1 MKEYN
6 RYLIKV
12 YNIKEA
18 RRLLNVLKDK
28 SNIKWENGLELDNEY
43 ILNLIYGEVES
54 VGYLAIRGNV
64 SYWLDEEEYFQAPEE
79 FKLFDFYNVNN
90 FIDKIANNME
100 KKIEVK
106 DLAIIASDDK
116 YGEKLLNFLD
126 EFTAVKFNSGDALTS
141 KAMADIIR
149 EYKDRYPKD
158 NLIFVIRDNR
168 MYTDMYYEKDFPMYK
183 AFLNCAKIYDSVREF
198 LLCKD
203 EWISE

>member
-90 FIDKIANNME
+90 FIDKVVNNME

-126 EFTAVKFNSGDALTS
+126 EFTAVKFNSGDTLTS
-141 KAMADIIR
+141 KAMADIIK

-168 MYTDMYYEKDFPMYK
+168 MYTDMYYEEDLPMYK
-183 AFLNCAKIYDSVREF
+183 AFLNCARIYDSVREF

-203 EWISE
+203 EWIID

>member
-1 MKEYN
+1 MKEFN

-168 MYTDMYYEKDFPMYK
+168 MYTDMYYEEDFPMYK

-203 EWISE
+203 EWIIK

>member
-12 YNIKEA
+12 HNIKEA
-18 RRLLNVLKDK
+18 RRLLKKLKDK
-28 SNIKWENGLELDNEY
+28 SNIKWENGLGLDNEY

-54 VGYLAIRGNV
+54 VGYLAIRGNIL
-64 SYWLDEEEYFQAPEE
+64 YWLDEEEYFQAPEE
-79 FKLFDFYNVNN
+79 FKFFDFYNVNN
-90 FIDKIANNME
+90 FIDKVVNNME
-100 KKIEVK
+100 KKLEVK
-106 DLAIIASDDK
+106 NIAIITSDDK

-126 EFTAVKFNSGDALTS
+126 EFTAVKFNSGEVLTS
-141 KAMADIIR
+141 KNMKDIIK
-149 EYKDRYPKD
+149 EYKDDNPKD
-158 NLIFVIRDNR
+158 DLIFVIKNNR
-168 MYTDMYYEKDFPMYK
+168 MYVDIYYEKDLPMYK

>member
-79 FKLFDFYNVNN
+79 FELFDFYNVNN
-90 FIDKIANNME
+90 FIDKVVNNME

-168 MYTDMYYEKDFPMYK
+168 MYTDMYYEEDFPMYK

-203 EWISE
+203 EWIIN

>member
-90 FIDKIANNME
+90 FIDEIANNME
-100 KKIEVK
+100 KKFEVK
-106 DLAIIASDDK
+106 NLAIIASDDK

-168 MYTDMYYEKDFPMYK
+168 MYTDMYYEEDFPMYK
-183 AFLNCAKIYDSVREF
+183 AFLNCARIYDSVREF

-203 EWISE
+203 EWIIN

>member
-1 MKEYN
+1 MDDEDT
-6 RYLIKV
+6 LDCIWD
-12 YNIKEA
+12 EP
-18 RRLLNVLKDK
+18 
-28 SNIKWENGLELDNEY
+28 NG
-43 ILNLIYGEVES
+43 IR
-54 VGYLAIRGNV
+54 YLAIRGNTMH
-64 SYWLDEEEYFQAPEE
+64 WLNEEEYFEAPEE
-79 FKLFDFYNVNN
+79 FLLFDLYDVDG
-90 FIDKIANNME
+90 FINKIANNIK

-141 KAMADIIR
+141 KAMADIIK
-149 EYKDRYPKD
+149 EYKDIHPKD

-168 MYTDMYYEKDFPMYK
+168 MYTDMYYEEDFPMYK

-203 EWISE
+203 EWIID

>member
-90 FIDKIANNME
+90 FMDKIANNME

-126 EFTAVKFNSGDALTS
+126 EFTAVKFNSGDVLTS

-168 MYTDMYYEKDFPMYK
+168 MYTDMYYEEDFPMYK
-183 AFLNCAKIYDSVREF
+183 AFLNCARIYDSVREF
-198 LLCKD
+198 LLSKD

>member
-126 EFTAVKFNSGDALTS
+126 EFTVVKFNSGDTLTS
-141 KAMADIIR
+141 KAMADIIK

-168 MYTDMYYEKDFPMYK
+168 MYTDMYYEEDFPMYK
-183 AFLNCAKIYDSVREF
+183 AFLNCDRIYDSVREF
-198 LLCKD
+198 LLSKD
-203 EWISE
+203 EWIVK

>member
-12 YNIKEA
+12 HNIKEA
-18 RRLLNVLKDK
+18 RRLLKKLKDK

-90 FIDKIANNME
+90 FIDKVVNNME

-126 EFTAVKFNSGDALTS
+126 EFTAVKFNSGDTLTS
-141 KAMADIIR
+141 KAMADIIK
-149 EYKDRYPKD
+149 EYKGRYPKD

-168 MYTDMYYEKDFPMYK
+168 MYTDMYYEEDLPMYK
-183 AFLNCAKIYDSVREF
+183 AFLNYATIYDSVREF
-198 LLCKD
+198 LLSKD

>member
-12 YNIKEA
+12 HNIKEA
-18 RRLLNVLKDK
+18 RRLLKKLKDK

-43 ILNLIYGEVES
+43 ILNFIYGEVES

-64 SYWLDEEEYFQAPEE
+64 LYWLDEEEYFQAPEE
-79 FKLFDFYNVNN
+79 FKFFDFYNVNN
-90 FIDKIANNME
+90 FIDKVVNNME
-100 KKIEVK
+100 KKLEVK
-106 DLAIIASDDK
+106 NIAIITSDDK

-126 EFTAVKFNSGDALTS
+126 EFTAVKFNSGEVLTS
-141 KAMADIIR
+141 KNMEDIIK
-149 EYKDRYPKD
+149 EYKDDNPKN
-158 NLIFVIRDNR
+158 NLIFVIKDNR
-168 MYTDMYYEKDFPMYK
+168 MYVDIYREEDFPMYK

-198 LLCKD
+198 LLCAD

>member
-12 YNIKEA
+12 HNIKEA
-18 RRLLNVLKDK
+18 RRLLKKLKDK

-64 SYWLDEEEYFQAPEE
+64 LYWLDEEEYFQAPEE
-79 FKLFDFYNVNN
+79 FKFFDFYNVNN
-90 FIDKIANNME
+90 FIDKVVNNME
-100 KKIEVK
+100 KKLEVK
-106 DLAIIASDDK
+106 NIAIITSDDK

-126 EFTAVKFNSGDALTS
+126 EFTAVKFNSGEVLTS
-141 KAMADIIR
+141 KNMEDIIK
-149 EYKDRYPKD
+149 EYKDDNPKN
-158 NLIFVIRDNR
+158 NLIFVIKDNR
-168 MYTDMYYEKDFPMYK
+168 MYVDIYREEDFPMYK

>member
-79 FKLFDFYNVNN
+79 FKFFDFYNVNN
-90 FIDKIANNME
+90 FIDKIVNNME
-100 KKIEVK
+100 KKLEVK
-106 DLAIIASDDK
+106 NIAIITSDDK
-116 YGEKLLNFLD
+116 YGEKLLRFLD
-126 EFTAVKFNSGDALTS
+126 EFTAVKFNSGEVLTS
-141 KAMADIIR
+141 KAMADLIK
-149 EYKDRYPKD
+149 EYKYIHPEN
-158 NLIFVIRDNR
+158 NLIFVIIDNR
-168 MYTDMYYEKDFPMYK
+168 MYTDIYYEGDFLVYK
-183 AFLNCAKIYDSVREF
+183 TLLKCDRIYDSVREF

-203 EWISE
+203 EWIID

>member
-1 MKEYN
+1 MEVSN
-6 RYLIKV
+6 RYLVKV
-12 YNIKEA
+12 NNIKEA
-18 RRLLNVLKDK
+18 RKLLKVLKEK
-28 SNIKWENGLELDNEY
+28 SNIKWEKGNQLDDEY
-43 ILNLIYGEVES
+43 VLNLIYEETEGI
-54 VGYLAIRGNV
+54 GYLAIRGNII
-64 SYWLDEEEYFQAPEE
+64 YWLDEDEYFEAPEE

-90 FIDKIANNME
+90 FINKIANNM
-100 KKIEVK
+100 KKGIEVK

-126 EFTAVKFNSGDALTS
+126 EFTAVKFNSGDDLTS

-168 MYTDMYYEKDFPMYK
+168 MYTDMYYEEDFPMYK

-203 EWISE
+203 EWIID

>member
-168 MYTDMYYEKDFPMYK
+168 MYTDMYYEEDLPMYK
-183 AFLNCAKIYDSVREF
+183 AFLNCDKIYDSVREF
-198 LLCKD
+198 LLSKD
-203 EWISE
+203 EWIID

>member
-18 RRLLNVLKDK
+18 RRLLKKLKDK

-43 ILNLIYGEVES
+43 ILNFIYGEVES
-54 VGYLAIRGNV
+54 VGYLVIRGNV
-64 SYWLDEEEYFQAPEE
+64 SYWLDEEEYFQAPEK
-79 FKLFDFYNVNN
+79 FKFFDFYNVNN
-90 FIDKIANNME
+90 FIDKVVNNM
-100 KKIEVK
+100 KKKLEVK
-106 DLAIIASDDK
+106 NIAIITSDDK

-126 EFTAVKFNSGDALTS
+126 EFTAVKFNSGEVLTS
-141 KAMADIIR
+141 KNMEDIIK
-149 EYKDRYPKD
+149 EYKDDNPKN
-158 NLIFVIRDNR
+158 NLIFVIKDNR
-168 MYTDMYYEKDFPMYK
+168 MYVDIYREEDFPMYK

-203 EWISE
+203 EWIID

>member
-90 FIDKIANNME
+90 FIDKVVNNME

-168 MYTDMYYEKDFPMYK
+168 MYTDMYYEEDFPMYK

-198 LLCKD
+198 LLSKD
-203 EWISE
+203 EWIIK

>member
-90 FIDKIANNME
+90 FIDKVVNNME

-116 YGEKLLNFLD
+116 YGKKLLNFLD

-168 MYTDMYYEKDFPMYK
+168 MYTDMYYEEDFPMYK

-203 EWISE
+203 EWIIN

>member
-12 YNIKEA
+12 HNIKEA
-18 RRLLNVLKDK
+18 RRLLKKLKDK

-43 ILNLIYGEVES
+43 ILNFIYGEVES

-64 SYWLDEEEYFQAPEE
+64 LYWLDEEEYFQAPEE
-79 FKLFDFYNVNN
+79 FKFFDFYNVNN
-90 FIDKIANNME
+90 FIDKVVNNM
-100 KKIEVK
+100 KKGIEVK

-126 EFTAVKFNSGDALTS
+126 EFTVVKFNSGDTLTS
-141 KAMADIIR
+141 KAMADIIK
-149 EYKDRYPKD
+149 EYKDIHPKD

-168 MYTDMYYEKDFPMYK
+168 MYTDMYYEEDFPMYK
-183 AFLNCAKIYDSVREF
+183 AFLNSAKIYDSVREF
-198 LLCKD
+198 LLSKD
-203 EWISE
+203 EWIVK

>member
-18 RRLLNVLKDK
+18 RRLLKKLKDK

-90 FIDKIANNME
+90 FIDKVVNNME

-141 KAMADIIR
+141 KAMADIIK
-149 EYKDRYPKD
+149 EYKDKYPKD

-168 MYTDMYYEKDFPMYK
+168 MYTDMYYEEDFPMYK
-183 AFLNCAKIYDSVREF
+183 AFLNCARIYDSVREF

-203 EWISE
+203 EWIIN

>member
-168 MYTDMYYEKDFPMYK
+168 MYTDMYYEEDFPMYK

-203 EWISE
+203 EWIVE

>member
-18 RRLLNVLKDK
+18 RRLLKKLKDK

-168 MYTDMYYEKDFPMYK
+168 MYTDMYYEEDFPMYK
-183 AFLNCAKIYDSVREF
+183 AFLNCARIYDSVREF

-203 EWISE
+203 EWIIN

>member
-64 SYWLDEEEYFQAPEE
+64 LYWLDEEEYFQAPEE
-79 FKLFDFYNVNN
+79 FKFFDFYNVNN
-90 FIDKIANNME
+90 FIDKVVNNME

-126 EFTAVKFNSGDALTS
+126 EFTAVKFNSGDTLTS

-158 NLIFVIRDNR
+158 NLIFVIKDNR
-168 MYTDMYYEKDFPMYK
+168 MYTDMYYEEDFPMYK
-183 AFLNCAKIYDSVREF
+183 AFLSSAKIYDSVREF

-203 EWISE
+203 EWIID

>member
-64 SYWLDEEEYFQAPEE
+64 LYWLDEEEYFQAPEE
-79 FKLFDFYNVNN
+79 FKFFDFYNVNN
-90 FIDKIANNME
+90 FIDKVVNNME

-126 EFTAVKFNSGDALTS
+126 EFTAVKFNSGDTLTS
-141 KAMADIIR
+141 KAMADIIK
-149 EYKDRYPKD
+149 EYKDEHPED

-168 MYTDMYYEKDFPMYK
+168 MYTDMYYEEDFPMYK
-183 AFLNCAKIYDSVREF
+183 AFLNCDKIYDSVREF

-203 EWISE
+203 EWIID